1 MAIPSGLPPHS
12 LRKRLAAGQT
22 LFREGDAPD
31 TAFLIESGRI
41 EVKTSQRGHDVVLSV
56 LGPGDLVGEMA
67 VIDDSHR
74 TATATAL
81 APSVLIAIGRE
92 QIAERLAATDPIV
105 RSLLEGQL
113 KRYRGALAALQ
124 GKPAASPE
132 ATASERLGIG
142 KIRLESEL
150 REALSGRGL
159 QLGLQP
165 LLDLDAGQIAGFE
178 ALVRWTHP
186 DRGPVSPAEFVT
198 LAEETSL
205 IVPFGEYV
213 IDRACEA
220 VASLAGRAGSLPPFV
235 AVNISARQ
243 LAHPGLVERI
253 VARVDTAG
261 FPRGSLKLEITES
274 QLPDYAQARAL
285 IDTCHAHGIKVAL
298 DDFGTGYSH
307 LNHLHR
313 LPFDTIKV
321 DQAFSRDMLADPR
334 AMAIV
339 DGIVRLGRALGADIA
354 VEGIETAGQLDALR
368 RLGVRYAQ
376 GYLIGRPRTLEEWLA

>member
-1 MAIPSGLPPHS
+1 MVIPSGLPPHS

-22 LFREGDAPD
+22 LFCEGDAPD

-41 EVKTSQRGHDVVLSV
+41 EVKTRQRGLDVVLSV

-81 APSVLIAIGRE
+81 TPSVLIAIGRE
-92 QIAERLAATDPIV
+92 QIAERLAGTDPIV

-132 ATASERLGIG
+132 ATAFERLGIG

-150 REALSGRGL
+150 REALAGQGL

-165 LLDLDAGQIAGFE
+165 LLDLGSGQVAGFE

-186 DRGPVSPAEFVT
+186 SRGPVSPAEFVT

-205 IVPFGEYV
+205 IVPVGEYV

-220 VASLAGRAGSLPPFV
+220 IARLADRPGALPPFV

-253 VARVDTAG
+253 VARVDAAG
-261 FPRGSLKLEITES
+261 LPRGSLKLEITES
-274 QLPDYAQARAL
+274 QLPDYTQARAL
-285 IDTCHAHGIKVAL
+285 IDTCHDHGIKVAL

-339 DGIVRLGRALGADIA
+339 DGIVRLGRALGADIV
-354 VEGIETAGQLDALR
+354 VEGIETNAQLDALR
-368 RLGVRYAQ
+368 QLGVRYAQ